1 MPLKI
6 VSVPV
11 EKTVTMLEDA
21 EVSFISLVR
30 HGANRM
36 PFRVMKADV
45 EKGGPGSGHFGHA
58 GRPGHRGGSA
68 DDDGMH
74 GDQSDLHT
82 HNNTGAIYKQHEKI
96 AKKLLGS
103 TVKADSDGFT
113 WSKNGGHPD
122 SALKRMRANIE
133 AAGFKEF
140 SSDSADHPAGDWTSL
155 IELTRT
161 MLEM

>member
-11 EKTVTMLEDA
+11 EKNVTMLEDA

-58 GRPGHRGGSA
+58 GIPGHRGGSA
-68 DDDGMH
+68 
-74 GDQSDLHT
+74 
-82 HNNTGAIYKQHEKI
+82 
-96 AKKLLGS
+96 
-103 TVKADSDGFT
+103 
-113 WSKNGGHPD
+113 P
-122 SALKRMRANIE
+122 
-133 AAGFKEF
+133 
-140 SSDSADHPAGDWTSL
+140 L
-155 IELTRT
+155 ISF
-161 MLEM
+161 